1 MKTKLKK
8 KFEKKIRF
16 DLNKF
21 NEFKKFGFIK
31 KLVLLFLASRLN
43 IEESGPIGEIF
54 RKINECKS
62 GMIDFD
68 DFKSFI
74 INNQDNEIIGGE
86 TDDEIKKKFLEIDV
100 DGNNRIDFTEFLAA
114 NMDKSIYKNK
124 QKLRIAFDAFDIDK
138 NGIIEKED
146 IINILKLDNLYDA
159 KKIVSELIDPNDVNK
174 DGKIDF
180 DEFCKLME

>member
-1 MKTKLKK
+1 LKDILRDNGLKVSGK
-8 KFEKKIRF
+8 KQELIDRIGESDISF
-16 DLNKF
+16 D
-21 NEFKKFGFIK
+21 EFVSDK
-31 KLVLLFLASRLN
+31 LFLTQKGKDYLN
-43 IEESGPIGEIF
+43 DYSWIELYMNFLSKF
-54 RKINECKS
+54 
-62 GMIDFD
+62 DFD